1 MSMAYQNDRRR
12 TPPPR
17 VSRVQVGDMDR
28 TGTIKWFDD
37 DKRFGFIKTASGTDV
52 FLHFSVLKKYGLNSR
67 QLVEGV
73 KVRFKLDDAPRGAR
87 PEAAAI
93 ALA

>member
-1 MSMAYQNDRRR
+1 MSMTHQQDRRR
-12 TPPPR
+12 APPPR
-17 VSRVQVGDMDR
+17 VARVHIGDMDR
-28 TGTIKWFDD
+28 QGTIKWFDD
-37 DKRFGFIKTASGTDV
+37 DKRFGFIKTPSGTDV
-52 FLHFSVLKKYGLNSR
+52 FLHFSVLKKYGVSPR

-87 PEAAAI
+87 PEALAI